1 MEICEF
7 GGEGYMP
14 LTAYGSWRV
23 AMINACVQLQE
34 ENLRRM
40 ERHLGTDE
48 VFILL
53 EGEAVLHIGEEKKRF
68 PMEIGKLYCVKCGEW
83 HCISM
88 KPGAKAAVIENDD
101 MGAAN
106 TEYLYFTAGL

>member
-7 GGEGYMP
+7 SGDGYMP

-23 AMINACVQLQE
+23 AIINACERLRE

-53 EGEAVLHIGEEKKRF
+53 EGEAALYIGAEKKRF

-88 KPGAKAAVIENDD
+88 ASGAKAAVVENNDVGE
-101 MGAAN
+101 MN
-106 TEYLYFTAGL
+106 TEYLYFTS

>member
-14 LTAYGSWRV
+14 LTAYGGWRV
-23 AMINACVQLQE
+23 AIINACERLQE

-53 EGEAVLHIGEEKKRF
+53 EGEAALYTGAQKKRF
-68 PMEIGKLYCVKCGEW
+68 PMELGKLYCVKCGEW

-88 KPGAKAAVIENDD
+88 KPGAKAAVVENDD
-101 MGAAN
+101 VGKAN
-106 TEYLYFTAGL
+106 TEYLYFASEG